1 MIENIKIA
9 VDNSG
14 RVVELLGEALER
26 ALEEIGLQAERGVK
40 ERLTSQGQV
49 DTGFLRN
56 SITYAISGEGAAT
69 SSYKADKG
77 KGNKPP
83 KSNTYQGT
91 APKDK
96 DKSVYVGTNV
106 EYAMYVEDRKSYLRD
121 GVTAQNEVFKNIIEY
136 ELKNA

>member
-1 MIENIKIA
+1 MSVKVN
-9 VDNSG
+9 DNTNQ
-14 RVVELLGEALER
+14 VLKELDNATER
-26 ALEEIGLQAERGVK
+26 ALTRIGLQAERGVK

-106 EYAMYVEDRKSYLRD
+106 EYAMFVENRKSYLRD
-121 GVTAQNEVFKNIIEY
+121 GVTAQNEVFKNIIED
-136 ELKNA
+136 EMQNA